1 MPEASSNRSRK
12 WLWLLVLLLAASAG
26 IAAVLYPGHE
36 DQPPDA
42 TAAAAPPKPIGVG
55 CRGRIEPEDGVLV
68 VAAPYFGGRPS
79 IIKDLR
85 VKEGDAVRTGQII
98 AVLDGWD
105 SSVKAMRQAEADV
118 EVNRK
123 RLAQVQAGAKQADI
137 EALKMEIARWE
148 SEYEIATSE
157 HRRYQKLREN
167 DIISPN
173 DFDQKRLA
181 MDRARRTLESAKER
195 LKSLD
200 EIRKEDVDV
209 RMAELSASVAQTE
222 HAAAELERMNVRA
235 PGNGRVLRIHA
246 HPGEEV
252 GPQGIFELGKTERMY
267 VVAEVYETDITRIR
281 AGQKADISS
290 DLFPEKLTGT
300 VFQIGTQVTR
310 SELLPLEPSAF
321 ADTRVVK
328 VKIKLDDGERVA
340 GLIYGKVDVVIHP

>member
-1 MPEASSNRSRK
+1 MPEAPSNRSWK
-12 WLWLLVLLLAASAG
+12 WLLLLVLIAATAG
-26 IAAVLYPGHE
+26 IAAVMYPR
-36 DQPPDA
+36 DDDRPPDA
-42 TAAAAPPKPIGVG
+42 NAAAPPPKPIGVG

-68 VAAPYFGGRPS
+68 VAAPYFVGRPS
-79 IIKDLR
+79 LIKDLR
-85 VKEGDAVRTGQII
+85 VKEGDTVRTGQLI

-105 SSVKAMRQAEADV
+105 TSFKAVRQAEADV

-123 RLAQVQAGAKQADI
+123 RLAQVQAGAKQADVD
-137 EALKMEIARWE
+137 ALKMEIARWE
-148 SEYEIATSE
+148 SEYEVAGSE

-173 DFDQKRLA
+173 DFDKKQLA
-181 MDRARRTLESAKER
+181 VDRERRTLESAKER
-195 LKSLD
+195 LKSLE

-222 HAAAELERMNVRA
+222 RAAADLERMNVRA

-252 GPQGIFELGKTERMY
+252 GPQGILELGKTERMY
-267 VVAEVYETDITRIR
+267 VVAEVYETDISRVR

-290 DLFPEKLTGT
+290 DLFTEKLTGT